1 MQRLTEMIL
10 AIAILYAVY
19 ALGIKKWTYTTE
31 AEREKRKTELKQ
43 LGLSSTF
50 YFIHAQTFF
59 ILNVVSGGFFSFYWL
74 FKQWQAV
81 LQGFKRLSGDPL
93 KHGPFVR
100 ALGAPITFFTL
111 AALINRTCEY
121 MHKKT
126 AWPAGLWGALWL
138 VGAGLI
144 FCPVEMFYRLMGF
157 LFFCLAPAVYQNRL
171 NTLPKE
177 PVSPSP
183 KKAEIV
189 ATVVGL
195 LLLLGLTVTIRIL
208 FRT

>member
-81 LQGFKRLSGDPL
+81 LQGFKRLSGAPL
-93 KHGPFVR
+93 KHGAFLR
-100 ALGAPITFFTL
+100 TLGAPITFFTL
-111 AALINRTCEY
+111 VALINRTCEY
-121 MHKKT
+121 MRKRI
-126 AWPAGLWGALWL
+126 AWPAGLWGTLWL
-138 VGAGLI
+138 GGAVLI
-144 FCPVEMFYRLMGF
+144 FCPIEMFYRLMGF

-171 NTLPKE
+171 NALPKE
-177 PVSPSP
+177 PVSPAP

-195 LLLLGLTVTIRIL
+195 LVALGLAVTLRVIGK
-208 FRT
+208 